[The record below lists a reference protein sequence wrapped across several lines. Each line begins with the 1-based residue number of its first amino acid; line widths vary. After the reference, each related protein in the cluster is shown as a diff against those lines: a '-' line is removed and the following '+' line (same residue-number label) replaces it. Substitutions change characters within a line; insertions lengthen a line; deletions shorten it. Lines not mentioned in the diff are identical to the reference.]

1 MPEQEQRTEKDAPLH
16 HDIRL
21 LGDCLGRA
29 IQQHGGSAVFDTV
42 EQLRRNCKR
51 LRDLTYTLET
61 SEATPEIKQHVHD
74 EIAALRQ
81 EITRIV
87 HECELDTAIDVIRA
101 FTVYFHLVNT
111 AEQHHRTRRRY
122 VYEIHNMSSIQR
134 GSLAALVAFFQ
145 DNHLEA
151 STIQQLL
158 QQLSIELVLTAHPTE
173 ATRRSLITKSRHV
186 AELLEAHDHKD
197 HMTPRQYAN
206 WQRELESS
214 ITLLWR
220 TDAVRQ
226 VHPQPL
232 DEIKMGIYYLDE
244 ILYNA
249 VPELYTELEQLLST
263 CYPHDELTVPPFLR
277 LGSWIGGDQDGN
289 PNVNPK
295 TLLEA
300 LRLQRTYV
308 LER

>member
-87 HECELDTAIDVIRA
+87 DECELDTAIDVIRA

-111 AEQHHRTRRRY
+111 AEQHHRTRRLLTH
-122 VYEIHNMSSIQR
+122 EAENNLSALR
-134 GSLAALVAFFQ
+134 GSLGALSAFFQ
-145 DNHLEA
+145 RNSLNAAD
-151 STIQQLL
+151 IQQLL
-158 QQLSIELVLTAHPTE
+158 NQLSIELVFTAHPTE
-173 ATRRSLITKSRHV
+173 ATRRTLITKSRQV
-186 AELLEAHDHKD
+186 DKLLEAHDFKAQ
-197 HMTPRQYAN
+197 MTRRQYA
-206 WQRELESS
+206 
-214 ITLLWR
+214 
-220 TDAVRQ
+220 A
-226 VHPQPL
+226 
-232 DEIKMGIYYLDE
+232 
-244 ILYNA
+244 
-249 VPELYTELEQLLST
+249 
-263 CYPHDELTVPPFLR
+263 
-277 LGSWIGGDQDGN
+277 
-289 PNVNPK
+289 
-295 TLLEA
+295 
-300 LRLQRTYV
+300 
-308 LER
+308 